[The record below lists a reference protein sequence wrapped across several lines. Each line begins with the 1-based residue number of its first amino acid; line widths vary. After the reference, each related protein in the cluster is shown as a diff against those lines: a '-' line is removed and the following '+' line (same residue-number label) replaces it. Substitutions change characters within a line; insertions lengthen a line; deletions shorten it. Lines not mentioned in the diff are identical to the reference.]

1 MNQENIARLRNMRD
15 SLLNFAEELTF
26 MLREEEGPL
35 EEEDV
40 KEDTPTNWTTA
51 DEPSHEG
58 VYLSQLKELSSLKD
72 IAIVGQIKTV
82 FDLKSYVHPK
92 TGEPG
97 LIYRIVLEDDT
108 GDVTVISFDD
118 MAKKLKEYTVGQ
130 YLRITNAWKMEKNKN
145 GVYELHIGNFA
156 KIEVVE

>member
-1 MNQENIARLRNMRD
+1 MLTDA
-15 SLLNFAEELTF
+15 AAELTV
-26 MLREEEGPL
+26 MLREEGAPDSGDET
-35 EEEDV
+35 
-40 KEDTPTNWTTA
+40 KDTTTNWTGA

-58 VYLSQLKELSSLKD
+58 VYLSQLKELSTLKD
-72 IAIVGQIKTV
+72 VAITGQIKTV

-130 YLRITNAWKMEKNKN
+130 YIRITNAWKMEKNKN
-145 GVYELHIGNFA
+145 GVYELHVGNFA